1 MVAMLVPLQFTK
13 VCMEVVMPNR
23 KQYDVKRKHKKR
35 KDRIKQ
41 MKNDNLQ
48 NAKKSTLRNL
58 LKTGSLP
65 KELHERC

>member
-1 MVAMLVPLQFTK
+1 
-13 VCMEVVMPNR
+13 MPNR

-41 MKNDNLQ
+41 MKNVELR

-58 LKTGSLP
+58 LKNGSLP